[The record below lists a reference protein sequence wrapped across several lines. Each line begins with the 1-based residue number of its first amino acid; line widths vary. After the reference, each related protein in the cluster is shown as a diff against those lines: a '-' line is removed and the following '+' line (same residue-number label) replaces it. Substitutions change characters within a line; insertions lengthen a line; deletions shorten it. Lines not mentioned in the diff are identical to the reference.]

1 MSLPVPLPPCKG
13 VPMAMEVA
21 PPAKGMEVATPA
33 KGGVCTPMDLDIP
46 EEEFDKKGGDLLGT
60 GIKVGKDKVKEM
72 VMGGGPGW
80 EVVGICG
87 MGGSGK
93 TTLAME
99 IYKDQKVQGNN
110 KSHNHLVSYQFFLKF
125 FLFLR
130 CYKVYH
136 SILELTMLLKFSRE
150 IFGKSL
156 ELDWGIF
163 Y

>member
-1 MSLPVPLPPCKG
+1 
-13 VPMAMEVA
+13 
-21 PPAKGMEVATPA
+21 MEVATPA
-33 KGGVCTPMDLDIP
+33 KGGMCTPMDLEIP
-46 EEEFDKKGGDLLGT
+46 EEEFDKKGGDLLGS

-72 VMGGGPGW
+72 VMGGAAGW

-136 SILELTMLLKFSRE
+136 SILELNMLLKFSRE